1 MNILNPLTIPL
12 DQNALIEASAGTGKT
27 YTITTLYLRALLGLV
42 DGQPNLRPKSIEQ
55 ILVVTFTEAATQ
67 EIRDRVRKKLLEA
80 QQVLLS
86 KALYEPESGSNDFD
100 SNFYS
105 NWDSNLVELLKTFVV
120 RWIDASAS
128 LSPSVSTEK
137 DKEQADSELEQKQQ
151 AILYAY
157 HRLQNAITLIDE
169 ASIFTIHGFCH
180 RCIKQFAFET
190 NSSFEQKFEMD
201 NKPVLQGALYDFWR
215 KFVVGLNG
223 AEFSWFQQN
232 WRTPDVLYKD
242 IASVLGK
249 SIVLTPQV
257 NEQTYRALMDDYQ
270 SLIVTLKQQWQKA
283 DFSKILLDAQLK
295 KTGKIYK
302 RIPLLTEFMQSDDW
316 FPPFLKDDDWSLW
329 GTDSLNN
336 SKNYTAKAEPL
347 NHPISQVIDKLAQVE
362 HELKNGGFQSYW
374 LTLAKGYIEQRA
386 QQIKNEQQIINPDDL
401 LTQLLSA
408 INPDSGAGD
417 SEKNNNDLLLNA
429 IRTKYPIAFI
439 DEFQDTDPVQ
449 YGIFNAIYNS
459 DVVEST
465 PDNGSSELLQVP
477 SNMILIGD
485 PKQAIYK
492 FRGAD
497 IFTYIQAKQDL
508 PETQH
513 YTLATNWRSHPNL
526 INAVNQ
532 VFVQSEEGFKQ
543 KEIPFEVVSAGQSPS
558 NRLVSNGVDDN
569 QLMFCHLLPDTATS
583 DKIGFK
589 GPEAEGLLAK
599 WCAAQIQTTLLEA
612 SENKTYI
619 DKSGKTR
626 AVQANDI
633 CVLVRN
639 RNQAGLIKR
648 TLAQLNIRSVFIS
661 RDNIFKTALAKDLL
675 RLLMAINSPFN
686 EQKVR
691 AACATRFFGYDVEQL
706 FALQHDPILWQQHL
720 EWFYNAHQTWAY
732 GQISSAIEYIIL
744 QADTLSNWQLLEPTE
759 YERLITDQRHLS
771 ELIQQQSVKHAGVEK
786 LLHWFEQQVISE
798 DNWSDATDDQQLR
811 LESDSNLVQIATLHA
826 SKGLEYPIVYL
837 PFVCEFKAAKS
848 AIYTSNKTNELTNK
862 QGLTYRVDNRKQ
874 ELQQAEG
881 ERLAEDLRLLY
892 VAMTRPIYK
901 LVIGVFNLLD
911 GYKRLVLDNTGIG
924 QLLLG
929 ELATDQ
935 KPSNDLIQQT
945 CERFVSTENSQGTC
959 FTYSSLAEDLLV
971 TQFNQAK
978 HAGVNLQNDHNAQLQ
993 FIPFTGD
1000 VKDNWKMLSYSSLVA
1015 GAHHLDNTKVLETDK
1030 IATVSIAQE
1039 QLNDIWVAGLSDEQ
1053 ASVAFVT
1060 SATLAKSEPELKPEP
1075 ELNRFSFPKGAN
1087 AGTCLHWILENVN
1100 FQQPI
1105 AEQADVVESGL
1116 TRYGIDTLWLSV
1128 AVEWMQQVINCSLT
1142 EQISNATVTHNQV
1155 EVGNQISWSLADINQ
1170 ANCLVEMEFYFN
1182 FNRLNSEVICNALR
1196 MMGLKFV
1203 HFGHFLENDAE
1214 PAGLSGIVKGFIDLT
1229 VHHQGKYYVV
1239 DYKSNFLGDD
1249 FASYTQ
1255 ANLAVSM
1262 SDHHYEIQALIYTLA
1277 LHRWLKTR
1285 LQDYDYNLH
1294 VGGAMYLFLRGMN
1307 DKDTEQDQT
1316 GVYTMNI
1323 KQDVIE
1329 YLDSAL
1335 NDEGEN
1341 SVKSITVDR
1350 AANTAGNISAENIT
1364 TAKTTEAVD
1373 VQIDSAPKENAPT
1386 ETVPAEAET
1395 KAVPQMGFDFD

>member
-42 DGQPNLRPKSIEQ
+42 DEGLVDEQPNLRPKSIEQ

-86 KALYEPESGSNDFD
+86 NVLLYESRVGSGADSDPNSKGFAKDFD
-100 SNFYS
+100 R
-105 NWDSNLVELLKTFVV
+105 NLVELLKTFVV
-120 RWIDASAS
+120 RWIDASGTDQIS
-128 LSPSVSTEK
+128 LNQASTE
-137 DKEQADSELEQKQQ
+137 QTQQ

-232 WRTPDVLYKD
+232 WRTPDTLYKD

-257 NEQTYRALMDDYQ
+257 NEQVYRGLMDDYQ
-270 SLIVTLKQQWQKA
+270 SLIVSLKQQWQKNG
-283 DFSKILLDAQLK
+283 FSKILLDAQLK

-347 NHPISQVIDKLAQVE
+347 NHPICQVIDKLAQVE
-362 HELKNGGFQSYW
+362 HELKSGGFQSYW
-374 LTLAKGYIEQRA
+374 LTLAKDYIEQRA

-401 LTQLLSA
+401 LTQLLQA
-408 INPDSGAGD
+408 ISGNSGSD
-417 SEKNNNDLLLNA
+417 KNNLLLNA

-439 DEFQDTDPVQ
+439 DEFQDTDPTQ

-459 DVVEST
+459 ISDMSPDMSDAVE
-465 PDNGSSELLQVP
+465 NNSSEQSQVPSQVP

-543 KEIPFEVVSAGQSPS
+543 KEIPFEVVSAGQSTS
-558 NRLVSNGVDDN
+558 NKLVSNGVDDN
-569 QLMFCHLLPDTATS
+569 QLMFCHLLPDSEAS

-589 GPEAEGLLAK
+589 GPEAEGLMAK
-599 WCAAQIQTTLLEA
+599 WCAAQIQQTLLEA
-612 SENKTYI
+612 NQNKTYI

-691 AACATRFFGYDVEQL
+691 AACATSFFGYNVEQL

-720 EWFYNAHQTWAY
+720 EWFYNAHQTWTY
-732 GQISSAIEYIIL
+732 GQISSSIEYIIL
-744 QADTLSNWQLLEPTE
+744 QANTLANWQLLEPTE

-798 DNWSDATDDQQLR
+798 DSWSDATDDQQLR

-848 AIYTSNKTNELTNK
+848 AIYTSNKTNEPDSSNDK

-929 ELATDQ
+929 EIATDQ

-945 CERFVSTENSQGTC
+945 CERFVSAENSQGTC

-971 TQFNQAK
+971 KQFNQAK
-978 HAGVNLQNDHNAQLQ
+978 HAGVNLQNDHNAALQ
-993 FIPFTGD
+993 FIPFKGD
-1000 VKDNWKMLSYSSLVA
+1000 VKDSWKMLSYSSLVA
-1015 GAHHLDNTKVLETDK
+1015 GAHHLDNTKVIETK
-1030 IATVSIAQE
+1030 ANTASIAQE
-1039 QLNDIWVAGLSDEQ
+1039 QLNDIWVPGLSDEQ
-1053 ASVAFVT
+1053 ASAVSVGA
-1060 SATLAKSEPELKPEP
+1060 LPELNQKLSQAETELEP
-1075 ELNRFSFPKGAN
+1075 QLNRFSFPKGAN
-1087 AGTCLHWILENVN
+1087 AGTCLHWILENVD

-1105 AEQADVVESGL
+1105 AEQVDIVEAGL
-1116 TRYGIDTLWLSV
+1116 TRYGIDILWLSV
-1128 AVEWMQQVINCSLT
+1128 AVQWMQQVVNCTLT
-1142 EQISNATVTHNQV
+1142 EQVSNALVTR
-1155 EVGNQISWSLADINQ
+1155 NQIEGGEQTPWSLADVNK

-1182 FNRLNSEVICNALR
+1182 FTTLNSDIICNTLR
-1196 MMGLKFV
+1196 MMGLKPV
-1203 HFGHFLENDAE
+1203 HFGHFLENGAE
-1214 PAGLSGIVKGFIDLT
+1214 QAELSGIVKGFIDLT
-1229 VHHQGKYYVV
+1229 VHHQGKYYVL
-1239 DYKSNFLGDD
+1239 DYKSNYLGDD
-1249 FASYTQ
+1249 FASYRQ

-1285 LQDYDYNLH
+1285 LQDYDYNQH

-1307 DKDTEQDQT
+1307 GTNLSQDQT

-1335 NDEGEN
+1335 KDE
-1341 SVKSITVDR
+1341 SISLESGAQQPDVQ
-1350 AANTAGNISAENIT
+1350 
-1364 TAKTTEAVD
+1364 TEAA
-1373 VQIDSAPKENAPT
+1373 ST
-1386 ETVPAEAET
+1386 ETEQATET